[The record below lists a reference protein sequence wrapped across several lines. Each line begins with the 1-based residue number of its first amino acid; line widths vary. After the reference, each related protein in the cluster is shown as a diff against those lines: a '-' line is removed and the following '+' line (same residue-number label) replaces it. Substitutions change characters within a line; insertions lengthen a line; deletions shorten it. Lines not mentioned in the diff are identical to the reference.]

1 MTRMSRRKREM
12 LIRRRRIALC
22 MMAGACIILI
32 LIIIAI
38 GSAVSSSRAAR
49 AEARAAEE
57 AQRLA
62 DEARLAEEQR
72 LAEEEAARVRIED
85 LPWYLRLIN
94 NDHPLGPDYSPA
106 DLQEVV
112 PGHQVDGRILES
124 AQRMINDALSEG
136 LHLHV
141 VSSYRTY
148 TQQKELFINQ
158 MWNWNAQGFNI
169 FDAYHEAARSVAI
182 PGSSEHQS
190 GLALDI
196 IAPNFSFLDE
206 TLVDTPEIQWL
217 KANAWQY
224 GFILRYPADA
234 VHITGIIFEPW
245 HWRYVGAEA
254 AREIHQRGITLEEF
268 LGVYPPD

>member
-1 MTRMSRRKREM
+1 MTRMSSRRRQM
-12 LIRRRRIALC
+12 LIRKRRIVLS
-22 MMAGACIILI
+22 MMAGACIIFI

-38 GSAVSSSRAAR
+38 GSAVSSRRTAAQ
-49 AEARAAEE
+49 EAEE
-57 AQRLA
+57 AL
-62 DEARLAEEQR
+62 RLAEEERIAEEER
-72 LAEEEAARVRIED
+72 LAEEEAARIRIED

-112 PGHQVDGRILES
+112 PGHRVDGRILNN

-148 TQQKELFINQ
+148 TEQKELFINQ
-158 MWNWNAQGFNI
+158 MWHWNSQGFNI

-196 IAPNFSFLDE
+196 IAPNFSFFDE
-206 TLVDTPEIQWL
+206 ELVNTPEIQWL
-217 KANAWQY
+217 MANAWQY

-234 VHITGIIFEPW
+234 IHITGIIFEPW
-245 HWRYVGAEA
+245 HWRYVGEEA

-268 LGVYPPD
+268 LGVYPPDQD